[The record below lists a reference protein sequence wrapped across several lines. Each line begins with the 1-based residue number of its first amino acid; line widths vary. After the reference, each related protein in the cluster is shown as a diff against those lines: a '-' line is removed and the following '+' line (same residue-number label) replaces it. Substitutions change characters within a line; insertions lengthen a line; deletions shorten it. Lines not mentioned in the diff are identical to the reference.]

1 MPPEIQNLFV
11 TVITIALLHTISG
24 PDHYLPFIVLSKSGN
39 WSLGKTVGWTLVC
52 GLGHIASSVLLG
64 LGGAALG
71 WSVSRISG
79 LETLRGG
86 LAAWALL
93 GFGVL
98 YLLWALYRQY
108 RNRPHKHFDATQDG
122 NLYVYEHQHDGTVMP
137 QQRFKVTPWVIFI
150 IFVLGPCEPMIPLLF
165 FPAAKNTWW
174 VLPLLIAVY
183 TICTLVTM
191 LAMVLLGY
199 YGLGFSRLKRLERYV
214 HILGAATIILC
225 AVGMLWLGW

>member
-1 MPPEIQNLFV
+1 MPPDIQTLFA
-11 TVITIALLHTISG
+11 TAITIALLHTLTG

-39 WSLGKTVGWTLVC
+39 WSLGKTIGWTLVC

-71 WSVSRISG
+71 WSVSRIHG
-79 LETLRGG
+79 LEELRGG

-93 GFGVL
+93 GFGLL
-98 YLLWALYRQY
+98 YLLWGLYRFYCNQT
-108 RNRPHKHFDATQDG
+108 HQHFDAAQDG
-122 NLYVYEHQHDGTVMP
+122 NLYVYEHQHGRAVAP
-137 QQRFKVTPWVIFI
+137 QQRFKVTPWVIFL

-165 FPAAKNTWW
+165 FPAAQNIGWA
-174 VLPLLIAVY
+174 LPLLIATY

-199 YGLGFSRLKRLERYV
+199 YGLGILRLQKLERYV
-214 HILGAATIILC
+214 HLLGAATIIIC